1 MLLFKFKEIKILF
14 KLMKFSLK
22 RLQYLIEK
30 LYINRLDFDLKKII
44 LDPVLFYCVLMEFI
58 FLKFN

>member
-44 LDPVLFYCVLMEFI
+44 LDLVLFYCVLMEFI